1 MDPEEIQ
8 EKMDALV
15 AAAEKD
21 SRGMTDEEV
30 TSYEGLEKELLA
42 STKRAALLARHAA
55 YHAPVGAGPGDVIP
69 DPDAKPDKALEAA
82 FDRYLR
88 TGDRAAAGVLKAAQT
103 EGTPAEG
110 GYMVPPGFRQKLV
123 EVKKRFGGIASV
135 AESFS
140 TTTGNPI
147 EWPTLDDTA
156 NDGGVAAEGSATSD
170 GADMVFGTVSLGAY
184 KYASGGAG
192 NNPLKVSV
200 ELLQDSA
207 FDVQD
212 LVSRALGRRIARS
225 QAKDF
230 AIGDGSGNPLGLFHA
245 TADVQTASGGDI
257 TYAALLDL
265 VHAVDPD
272 YRENG
277 VFVMNDGTLKMVRG
291 LLDANDRPIWQPA
304 QTAGIQTLPG
314 GILLG
319 RPVVID
325 QAAPDF
331 SATATDDPGGSPVA
345 GEAYMAFGDI
355 AEAFVI
361 RNVRDVVVVV
371 NPYTSGHL
379 GLVEFS
385 AWARADATI
394 QNRAA
399 YALLQGYHA

>member
-1 MDPEEIQ
+1 MDPSEIQ

-15 AAAEKD
+15 AAAEAENR
-21 SRGMTDEEV
+21 SLTDDEIAA
-30 TSYEGLEKELLA
+30 YEGHEKELLA
-42 STKRAALLARHAA
+42 ANKRGALLARHAA
-55 YHAPVGAGPGDVIP
+55 YHAPVGAAPGDVIP
-69 DPDAKPDKALEAA
+69 EEKPNAPLEAA
-82 FDRYLR
+82 FDHYLR
-88 TGDRAAAGVLKAAQT
+88 TGDRASVAGVLKAAQT
-103 EGTPAEG
+103 EGTTTEG
-110 GYMVPPGFRQKLV
+110 GYTVPPGFRQKLT
-123 EVKKRFGGIASV
+123 EIKKRFGGIASV
-135 AESFS
+135 AESFA

-156 NDGGVAAEGSATSD
+156 NEGGVVAEGSATGD
-170 GADMVFGTVSLGAY
+170 GADLVFGTVSLGAY
-184 KYASGGAG
+184 KYASGGAS

-207 FDVQD
+207 FDVQG

-230 AIGDGSGNPLGLFHA
+230 AIGDGSGNPKGLFYSPS
-245 TADVQTASGGDI
+245 DVQTASGGDI

-331 SATATDDPGGSPVA
+331 SATATDDVGGSPVA
-345 GEAYMAFGDI
+345 GEGYMAFGDI
-355 AEAFVI
+355 TEAYVI